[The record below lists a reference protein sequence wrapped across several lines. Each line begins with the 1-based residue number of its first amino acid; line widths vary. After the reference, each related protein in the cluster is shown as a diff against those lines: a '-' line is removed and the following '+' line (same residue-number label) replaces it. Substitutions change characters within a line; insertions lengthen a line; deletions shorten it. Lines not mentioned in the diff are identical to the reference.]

1 MLSKIGGDN
10 YKQAV
15 RRILKK
21 SLLMSRYAKS
31 YSYTGHKGNKI
42 PFKKT
47 ILSSLL
53 TKAIQSSS
61 KFNQTSIK
69 DIEVAASICLSKA
82 SERLKMTTTNDL
94 LPN

>member
-21 SLLMSRYAKS
+21 IITDEYAKS

-42 PFKKT
+42 PFNKT

-53 TKAIQSSS
+53 TS
-61 KFNQTSIK
+61 KNK
-69 DIEVAASICLSKA
+69 L
-82 SERLKMTTTNDL
+82 
-94 LPN
+94 